1 MNEVDLNFPLRHPY
15 KEVATEDMDA
25 AKILLEV
32 RDLETMKDV
41 KILVNIHS
49 CQVCILLFSR
59 LKWRL

>member
-32 RDLETMKDV
+32 RDLETLKDV
-41 KILVNIHS
+41 KILVNRVVKS
-49 CQVCILLFSR
+49 AFCCFLG
-59 LKWRL
+59 

>member
-32 RDLETMKDV
+32 RDFKTMKDV
-41 KILVNIHS
+41 KTLVNIVVKS
-49 CQVCILLFSR
+49 AFCCFLG
-59 LKWRL
+59 

>member
-41 KILVNIHS
+41 KILVNI
-49 CQVCILLFSR
+49 VCILLFSR
-59 LKWRL
+59 LKWRW

>member
-32 RDLETMKDV
+32 GDLETMKDV
-41 KILVNIHS
+41 KILVNIVVKS
-49 CQVCILLFSR
+49 AFCCFLG
-59 LKWRL
+59 